1 MIREVSAAA
10 ALALTLTLVGT
21 AGAVTPG
28 ETNPLTIMRG
38 VAARDEGDRQSA
50 RMTMVVVPSAGRKV
64 TRAIRLSRI
73 GLGGVNKRLLLF
85 ESPAEERNTGLLVF
99 DYDAPDRADDQ
110 WLYLPSLRKATRI
123 ANSEKSSSF
132 MGSDFSYSDLTKQ
145 SADSYDYKLLKATTT
160 VNGEESWLIQA
171 TPKNADIRSQTG
183 YLTVQL
189 WVSKSKLMVL
199 QVKAQLSGSRTKLIK
214 FDDIRQVDG
223 VWIAHKLAARTMR
236 GSSVESTTFLTLT
249 DVKLKDTSMAEGD
262 FTLQRLERGL

>member
-1 MIREVSAAA
+1 MAAT
-10 ALALTLTLVGT
+10 LALTFTSVGT
-21 AGAVTPG
+21 AGAVPRG
-28 ETNPLTIMRG
+28 ETNPLAIMRD

-64 TRAIRLSRI
+64 TRAIRLFRMK
-73 GLGGVNKRLLLF
+73 LADVNKRLLLF
-85 ESPAEERNTGLLVF
+85 ESPADERNTGLLVF
-99 DYDAPDRADDQ
+99 DYEATNRPDDQ

-132 MGSDFSYSDLTKQ
+132 MGSDFTYSDLTKQ
-145 SADSYDYKLLKATTT
+145 SADSYDYQLLKPTTT
-160 VNGEESWLIQA
+160 VNGEEAWLIQA
-171 TPKNADIRSQTG
+171 RPRNAAVRSQTG
-183 YLTVQL
+183 YLAVQL

-223 VWIAHKLAARTMR
+223 IWIAHKLAARTMR
-236 GSSVESTTFLTLT
+236 GASVESTTFLTLT